1 MSVREAPDTTATR
14 KAAAASAVG
23 TTLEFYDF
31 LIYGTASAVVFNK
44 LFFPSAEP
52 VVGALLAFATLGAG
66 FLTRPIGGVVLGH
79 FGDRL
84 GRKNMLVLTVI
95 ATGLCTAAIGILPT
109 YASVGVLA
117 PVLLVALRL
126 VQGFFVGGEQ
136 GGAVT
141 LAVEHA
147 PRERRGWYGAWAF
160 LGAPGGHLLSTGVF
174 AAVVALSGDQLLTW
188 GWRVPFLLSLVLLAV
203 GLYIRLRVAESPE
216 FTKVRDHHEQ
226 ARRPVTETLREHWRP
241 VLRLIG
247 INLGLNGFLGIPTV
261 FVLSYGT
268 EHVGV
273 SRTVVLVAAMAATVV
288 EIIAILVFAKLSD
301 EIGREPV
308 MRWGAL
314 AMVAF
319 AFPLFWL
326 MDSGDGLLI
335 FTAIAV
341 AFTATSAVYGPL
353 AAFSAE
359 RFATTIRY
367 TGVSLGY
374 QTGAVL
380 GGGLSPFIAT
390 ALLDLAGG
398 RPWSVSLYL
407 AAGALLTFLCIGG
420 RARGPVA
427 GASPRPAEPM
437 VRTR

>member
-1 MSVREAPDTTATR
+1 VSDTVRVHRKARPDTGTTR
-14 KAAAASAVG
+14 RAAAASAVG

-44 LFFPSAEP
+44 LFFPSSEP
-52 VVGALLAFATLGAG
+52 LIGALLAFATLGAG
-66 FLTRPIGGVVLGH
+66 FLTRPIGGIVLGH

-84 GRKNMLVLTVI
+84 GRKNMLVLTVTV
-95 ATGLCTAAIGILPT
+95 TGLCTAAIGVLPT

-147 PRERRGWYGAWAF
+147 PRTRRGWYGAWAF

-174 AAVVALSGDQLLTW
+174 TAVAAMSGDRLLSW
-188 GWRVPFLLSLVLLAV
+188 GWRVPFLLSLVLLVV

-216 FTKVRDHHEQ
+216 FTEVRDHRER
-226 ARRPVTETLREHWRP
+226 ARRPVTETLREHWRA

-247 INLGLNGFLGIPTV
+247 INLGLNAFLGILTV
-261 FVLSYGT
+261 FVLTYCT
-268 EHVGV
+268 EQVGV
-273 SRTVVLVAAMAATVV
+273 SRTVVLIAAMAGTVV
-288 EIIAILVFAKLSD
+288 EIVAILMFARLSD
-301 EIGREPV
+301 GIGREPV

-314 AMVAF
+314 FLVLF
-319 AFPLFWL
+319 AFPMFL
-326 MDSGDGLLI
+326 MLDSGGGMVI
-335 FTAIAV
+335 FAAIAIGFV
-341 AFTATSAVYGPL
+341 GTSAVYGPL
-353 AAFSAE
+353 AAYSAE

-398 RPWSVSLYL
+398 RPWAISLYL
-407 AAGALLTFLCIGG
+407 AAGALLTFVCT
-420 RARGPVA
+420 RGEQPT
-427 GASPRPAEPM
+427 AS
-437 VRTR
+437 